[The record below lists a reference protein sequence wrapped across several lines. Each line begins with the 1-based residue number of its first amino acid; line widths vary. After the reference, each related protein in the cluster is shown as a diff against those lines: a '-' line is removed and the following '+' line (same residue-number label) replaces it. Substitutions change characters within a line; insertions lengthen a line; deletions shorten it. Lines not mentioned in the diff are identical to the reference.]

1 MDLQKRAEA
10 DRQQLEVLTK
20 ELEMSRVS
28 LQQAEA
34 RQVELETEMKEL
46 RDSIQNQE
54 EQQVSSECGYIIA

>member
-1 MDLQKRAEA
+1 MDLQKRVEA
-10 DRQQLEVLTK
+10 DRLQLEVMTK

-34 RQVELETEMKEL
+34 RQVVLETEMKEL

-54 EQQVSSECGYIIA
+54 EQQVSSECGHIIA